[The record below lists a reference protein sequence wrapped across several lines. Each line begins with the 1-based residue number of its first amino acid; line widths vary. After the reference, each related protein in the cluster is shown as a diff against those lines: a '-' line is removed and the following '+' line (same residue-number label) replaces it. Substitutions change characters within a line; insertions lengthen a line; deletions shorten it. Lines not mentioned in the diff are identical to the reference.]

1 MFIFNVI
8 GNVPLIGYTSNDW
21 IVFILL
27 AIFPSAAHII
37 FNLLLKYVTTTTV
50 SMSTLGEPI
59 GASILAIFLLNE
71 MIESVEIV
79 GGIFII
85 LGIFY
90 FLRIQSR
97 TEQHPHSVETRK

>member
-1 MFIFNVI
+1 MMIFNLI
-8 GNVPLIGYTSNDW
+8 GNVSLIGYTANDW

-37 FNLLLKYVTTTTV
+37 FNLLLRYVDTTTI

-71 MIESVEIV
+71 MITTIEIF

-90 FLRIQSR
+90 FLRIQSG
-97 TEQHPHSVETRK
+97 TKQLSSEVE